1 VEPSVWV
8 FCSSFALPIR
18 LRNIHN
24 PLRNAFL
31 NLSKKND
38 DDISLYLQKQQMTNA
53 NVEEKERKTNRTVKL
68 TISLQK

>member
-8 FCSSFALPIR
+8 FCSSFALPR
-18 LRNIHN
+18 LLNIYN

-31 NLSKKND
+31 NLSKND

-53 NVEEKERKTNRTVKL
+53 NVEEKERKPNRTVKL